1 MATDIKISELNEIT
15 VNNDLNQIIVNN
27 RENSGD
33 SGITKKIQISNFLTP
48 NIVKTSNI
56 TDCNVT
62 TNKIDNNA
70 ITCDKIADNTITS
83 DQVTCC
89 GISNGSLAT
98 NSIDNRVI
106 NNSDNFTF
114 NCVTAA
120 TNVNTPLAT
129 VTDKLTV
136 GALGCGK
143 TVSLN
148 GINYDFPATETPNY
162 FLQTDGSGNLDWA
175 EAVPGD
181 GTALVFSDIV
191 PVGTI
196 IPWAGAALPAD
207 GKWLE
212 CNGTTFDGTGFPE
225 LSAVLGDTWGT
236 HSGSNYYLPNLQGRA
251 AVGAGTGND
260 GTDSCT
266 FTFGTSG
273 GEYNHTLIY
282 SQMPAHRHVGAFGE
296 NNTVG
301 GMRWGNFPTT
311 QGAGTNG
318 GLDSDNDRYG
328 FTTYAGGQS
337 VENGST
343 TGVTATSPHNNIQ
356 PYAVTRYIIKAKPD
370 DIQQFDMNVGPGLSA
385 LNASGG
391 QTASIDLSSS
401 EIGLK
406 VSDDFEFDGSG
417 KLEISDDFY
426 RPGEIV
432 QQLYYRVDDITR
444 FDGELIGT
452 TGDRKTTTPSA
463 VGAKLISMQG
473 LNFSRDG
480 ATARNMYAGE
490 VSDLRISITPKYA
503 NSLIVI
509 EMVFSCEPYRHNSG
523 LWMGELNTS
532 DEIQLITRTGYEGYN
547 PNAQTG
553 RNNFY
558 SSGWYDADSDS
569 TMKSIPLTYIDK
581 PNTTNQKT
589 YSPIFGAAQSDAFL
603 RLNSSRVISDGN
615 GYEYGVSTIS
625 IKEIRQS

>member
-33 SGITKKIQISNFLTP
+33 SGITKKIQISNLLTP
-48 NIVKTSNI
+48 SIVKTTNI
-56 TDCNVT
+56 TDCAIT

-70 ITCDKIADNTITS
+70 ITCDKIAGNTITS

-89 GISNGSLAT
+89 GITNGSLAT
-98 NSIDNRVI
+98 NSVDNRVI

-120 TNVNTPLAT
+120 TNITTPLAT

-136 GALGCGK
+136 GAIGCGK

-148 GINYDFPATETPNY
+148 GINYDFPATEIPNY
-162 FLQTDGSGNLDWA
+162 FLKTDGSGNLDWA

-212 CNGTTFDGTGFPE
+212 CNGTTFDGTTYTE

-236 HSGSNYYLPNLQGRA
+236 HSGNNYFLPNLQGRV
-251 AVGAGTGND
+251 AVGAGTGDD
-260 GTDSCT
+260 GTDSCV
-266 FTFGTSG
+266 FALGLSG
-273 GEYNHTLIY
+273 GKYNHQLSTAE
-282 SQMPAHRHVGAFGE
+282 MPIHNHTIRFKNDAHEYGGAPWSSAVGPGHAVNERICGDKIQ
-296 NNTVG
+296 N
-301 GMRWGNFPTT
+301 
-311 QGAGTNG
+311 
-318 GLDSDNDRYG
+318 
-328 FTTYAGGQS
+328 AGGNQ
-337 VENGST
+337 
-343 TGVTATSPHNNIQ
+343 PHNNIQ
-356 PYAVTRYIIKAKPD
+356 PYAATRYIIKAKPD
-370 DIQQFDMNVGPGLSA
+370 DIQQFGMNVGPGLSA

-391 QTASIDLSSS
+391 QTASIDLSST

-444 FDGELIGT
+444 FDAELIGT
-452 TGDRKTTTPSA
+452 TGDRKTTTSSA

-509 EMVFSCEPYRHNSG
+509 EMVFSCEPNKHNSG

-558 SSGWYDADSDS
+558 SSGWYDGDDDS

-589 YSPIFGAAQSDAFL
+589 YSPIFGSASSDAFL
-603 RLNSSRVISDGN
+603 VLNASKTVSNNYR
-615 GYEYGVSTIS
+615 YEYGVSTIS

>member
-15 VNNDLNQIIVNN
+15 VNNNLNQIIVNN

-33 SGITKKIQISNFLTP
+33 SGITKKIQISNLLTP
-48 NIVKTSNI
+48 NIVKTTNI
-56 TDCNVT
+56 TDCAVT
-62 TNKIDNNA
+62 TNKIDNSA
-70 ITCDKIADNTITS
+70 ITCDKIAGNTITS

-98 NSIDNRVI
+98 NSVDNRVI

-181 GTALVFSDIV
+181 GTSLVFSDIV

-212 CNGTTFDGTGFPE
+212 CNGTTFDGTNYPE
-225 LSAVLGDTWGT
+225 LSAILGDTWGI
-236 HSGSNYYLPNLQGRA
+236 HSGVNYYLPNLQGRA

-260 GTDSCT
+260 GTDSCA
-266 FTFGTSG
+266 FALGASG
-273 GEYNHTLIY
+273 GEYKHQLTCDEMPSHTHGI
-282 SQMPAHRHVGAFGE
+282 QVTKRV
-296 NNTVG
+296 T
-301 GMRWGNFPTT
+301 
-311 QGAGTNG
+311 
-318 GLDSDNDRYG
+318 SDDAAN
-328 FTTYAGGQS
+328 QS
-337 VENGST
+337 PPKVLTSNRNVT
-343 TGVTATSPHNNIQ
+343 TATVDIADMTAKSTGSDLSHNNIQ

-370 DIQQFDMNVGPGLSA
+370 DIQQFSMNVGPGLSA

-406 VSDDFEFDGSG
+406 VSDDFQFDGSG
-417 KLEISDDFY
+417 KLELEDNISVTSLTATNIKFTGGD
-426 RPGEIV
+426 V
-432 QQLYYRVDDITR
+432 QNQAGGWYYA
-444 FDGELIGT
+444 
-452 TGDRKTTTPSA
+452 GDTP
-463 VGAKLISMQG
+463 
-473 LNFSRDG
+473 NTG
-480 ATARNMYAGE
+480 ATRGIADRNAGALPLVYNDTPTYMYGSGNPTYMSEIDLSPWVGNRRAIVRLVANSSNGTGTNTFFRTKGSYPNDGNAATSDIDNLVGYAGG
-490 VSDLRISITPKYA
+490 
-503 NSLIVI
+503 N
-509 EMVFSCEPYRHNSG
+509 
-523 LWMGELNTS
+523 
-532 DEIQLITRTGYEGYN
+532 
-547 PNAQTG
+547 
-553 RNNFY
+553 
-558 SSGWYDADSDS
+558 SSGWGSTGLTTGADRTGDSVTPKQQGGVVTVMTDANGRVEVSNWTS
-569 TMKSIPLTYIDK
+569 SQVNVWLECYCLF
-581 PNTTNQKT
+581 NT
-589 YSPIFGAAQSDAFL
+589 L
-603 RLNSSRVISDGN
+603 
-615 GYEYGVSTIS
+615 
-625 IKEIRQS
+625 

>member
-33 SGITKKIQISNFLTP
+33 SGITKKIQISNLLTP

-56 TDCNVT
+56 TDCAVT
-62 TNKIDNNA
+62 TNKIDNNS

-98 NSIDNRVI
+98 NSVDNRVI

-129 VTDKLTV
+129 VTNKLTV

-212 CNGTTFDGTGFPE
+212 CNGTTFDGTDFPE

-236 HSGSNYYLPNLQGRA
+236 HSGSNYFLPNLQGRA
-251 AVGAGTGND
+251 AVGSGTAND

-266 FTFGTSG
+266 FTLGTSG
-273 GEYNHTLIY
+273 GEYNHQLSITE
-282 SQMPAHRHVGAFGE
+282 MPSHNHNQRQFVRGFNVDYGSGWGIRPYDD
-296 NNTVG
+296 VG
-301 GMRWGNFPTT
+301 GTRKTYTVDNC
-311 QGAGTNG
+311 G
-318 GLDSDNDRYG
+318 GDL
-328 FTTYAGGQS
+328 A
-337 VENGST
+337 
-343 TGVTATSPHNNIQ
+343 HNNIQ
-356 PYAVTRYIIKAKPD
+356 PYAVTRYIIKALPD
-370 DIQQFDMNVGPGLSA
+370 DIQQFGMNVGPGLSA

-406 VSDDFEFDGSG
+406 VTDDFQFDGSG
-417 KLEISDDFY
+417 RLTLNDNVSASSVTFDDGSVQNTASLIIAGSVASNGNKTSGSGFTSTRVSTGLY
-426 RPGEIV
+426 RLTFPESATYVVVASNITT
-432 QQLYYRVDDITR
+432 DITPSNASTS
-444 FDGELIGT
+444 FHPKPAEIYNLTST
-452 TGDRKTTTPSA
+452 TVDIKIAVNGINGHYSEAMIDSA
-463 VGAKLISMQG
+463 FM
-473 LNFSRDG
+473 F
-480 ATARNMYAGE
+480 YA
-490 VSDLRISITPKYA
+490 
-503 NSLIVI
+503 
-509 EMVFSCEPYRHNSG
+509 
-523 LWMGELNTS
+523 
-532 DEIQLITRTGYEGYN
+532 
-547 PNAQTG
+547 
-553 RNNFY
+553 
-558 SSGWYDADSDS
+558 
-569 TMKSIPLTYIDK
+569 
-581 PNTTNQKT
+581 
-589 YSPIFGAAQSDAFL
+589 
-603 RLNSSRVISDGN
+603 
-615 GYEYGVSTIS
+615 
-625 IKEIRQS
+625 IKV

>member
-33 SGITKKIQISNFLTP
+33 SGITKKIQISNLLTP

-56 TDCNVT
+56 TDCAVT
-62 TNKIDNNA
+62 TNKIDNSA
-70 ITCDKIADNTITS
+70 ITCDKIAGNTITS

-98 NSIDNRVI
+98 NSVDNRVI

-181 GTALVFSDIV
+181 GTALAFSDIV

-260 GTDSCT
+260 GTDSCA
-266 FTFGTSG
+266 FALGTSG
-273 GEYNHTLIY
+273 GEYNHQLTCDE
-282 SQMPAHRHVGAFGE
+282 MPNHCHNLNGYNLSY
-296 NNTVG
+296 NNNWPHG
-301 GMRWGNFPTT
+301 
-311 QGAGTNG
+311 
-318 GLDSDNDRYG
+318 
-328 FTTYAGGQS
+328 
-337 VENGST
+337 
-343 TGVTATSPHNNIQ
+343 ATSNLLPWYNWSGAHNKVNYNSTADTGGNQSHNNIQ

-406 VSDDFEFDGSG
+406 VSNDFQFDGSG
-417 KLEISDDFY
+417 RLDLSAPVTNSLS
-426 RPGEIV
+426 RNIV
-432 QQLYYRVDDITR
+432 QEINRYRYSFYGRNNAGWTPIY
-444 FDGELIGT
+444 
-452 TGDRKTTTPSA
+452 TGPASGGSQPEMSVT
-463 VGAKLISMQG
+463 
-473 LNFSRDG
+473 
-480 ATARNMYAGE
+480 
-490 VSDLRISITPKYA
+490 ITPKFSTSKLLVSFIVHAGGDSHSPAIKLFKNGAEIPELIPSNPESASRFKDATATGSFQQYYTSGGISFKFLDDNGGSGFTA
-503 NSLIVI
+503 GVPVVYSLKQ
-509 EMVFSCEPYRHNSG
+509 SAYYSG
-523 LWMGELNTS
+523 YLYTING
-532 DEIQLITRTGYEGYN
+532 
-547 PNAQTG
+547 G
-553 RNNFY
+553 R
-558 SSGWYDADSDS
+558 
-569 TMKSIPLTYIDK
+569 
-581 PNTTNQKT
+581 
-589 YSPIFGAAQSDAFL
+589 
-603 RLNSSRVISDGN
+603 GN
-615 GYEYGVSTIS
+615 YPWTIS
-625 IKEIRQS
+625 VVSSIEAEEIYQ

>member
-33 SGITKKIQISNFLTP
+33 SGITKKIQISNLLTP

-83 DQVTCC
+83 NQITCC
-89 GISNGSLAT
+89 GISNGSFAT
-98 NSIDNRVI
+98 NSVDNRAI

-162 FLQTDGSGNLDWA
+162 FLQTDGDGNLDWA

-212 CNGTTFDGTGFPE
+212 CNGTTFDGTDFPE
-225 LSAVLGDTWGT
+225 LSAVLGNTWGT
-236 HSGSNYYLPNLQGRA
+236 HSGVNYYLPNLQGRA
-251 AVGAGTGND
+251 AVGDGTGND
-260 GTDSCT
+260 GIESCA
-266 FTFGTSG
+266 FTLGNTG
-273 GEYNHTLIY
+273 GKYNHCLSRQEINHIHFT
-282 SQMPAHRHVGAFGE
+282 GAF
-296 NNTVG
+296 
-301 GMRWGNFPTT
+301 T
-311 QGAGTNG
+311 QGGNDDYYPFLIAKPGGTTINTGATNIANTSYCGRWIAGEGNRTEPRTINTC
-318 GLDSDNDRYG
+318 SNNSR
-328 FTTYAGGQS
+328 
-337 VENGST
+337 
-343 TGVTATSPHNNIQ
+343 TATQPLNDDAHMDNVSHNNIQ

-370 DIQQFDMNVGPGLSA
+370 DIQQFGMNVGPGLSA

-406 VSDDFEFDGSG
+406 VSDDFQFDGSG
-417 KLEISDDFY
+417 RLKLSLSPI
-426 RPGEIV
+426 IV
-432 QQLYYRVDDITR
+432 GRKRVDYSGQKSTTKNGNWGSDNLPVST
-444 FDGELIGT
+444 ELDLLMETNFTATSTSNKLHVKFEGLISNSNSGRGVKLALFNGT
-452 TGDRKTTTPSA
+452 TC
-463 VGAKLISMQG
+463 VGATPYLQPYSGNALTNVSFEFTPAPGNQTYQLRWGVSGDTGWVNRWGAYSPDYGG
-473 LNFSRDG
+473 LVKSYL
-480 ATARNMYAGE
+480 TIEE
-490 VSDLRISITPKYA
+490 VSGT
-503 NSLIVI
+503 
-509 EMVFSCEPYRHNSG
+509 
-523 LWMGELNTS
+523 T
-532 DEIQLITRTGYEGYN
+532 YEVYTD
-547 PNAQTG
+547 PA
-553 RNNFY
+553 
-558 SSGWYDADSDS
+558 
-569 TMKSIPLTYIDK
+569 
-581 PNTTNQKT
+581 
-589 YSPIFGAAQSDAFL
+589 
-603 RLNSSRVISDGN
+603 
-615 GYEYGVSTIS
+615 
-625 IKEIRQS
+625 